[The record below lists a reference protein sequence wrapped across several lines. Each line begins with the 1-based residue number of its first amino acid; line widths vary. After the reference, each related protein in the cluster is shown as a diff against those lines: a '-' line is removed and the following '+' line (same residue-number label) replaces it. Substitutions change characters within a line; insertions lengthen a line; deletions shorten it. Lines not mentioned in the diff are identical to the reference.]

1 MGEQTSFR
9 TAQTARL
16 ILFLYPT
23 MTVILTALIYKR
35 AIGRKVLAAMALS
48 YAGILLVFL
57 HEPAP
62 ASANGTSA
70 IR

>member
-1 MGEQTSFR
+1 
-9 TAQTARL
+9 
-16 ILFLYPT
+16 